1 MTGKDCLAIFP
12 RNFEKGDS
20 YIQIHDE
27 LPSSKVPKN
36 LDGKNWRLSELAIE
50 EITTDGGI

>member
-20 YIQIHDE
+20 YLQIDDE